1 MESGHYQYGEFNQE
15 TLSIELEITGVF
27 HLKKKKNPSWMGAFL
42 GCPMVKIPCSLCRGP
57 EFDPKEL
64 EPTCYTQIKAHML
77 KLKAT
82 KTQCS

>member
-1 MESGHYQYGEFNQE
+1 
-15 TLSIELEITGVF
+15 
-27 HLKKKKNPSWMGAFL
+27 MGAFL